1 MKVYRF
7 TSFTHVA
14 LTTDQTGANLPA
26 AQVGRWAFQTSL
38 DIHEPASPRIR
49 ASSAD
54 VLAAIRQDGYFV
66 WPAAFVP

>member
-1 MKVYRF
+1 MKVYKF
-7 TSFTHVA
+7 TSFAGVA

-26 AQVGRWAFQTSL
+26 AEMGRLVFESPV
-38 DIHEPASPRIR
+38 DIHEPPSPRIG

-54 VLAAIRQDGYFV
+54 VIAAIRQDGYFV

>member
-26 AQVGRWAFQTSL
+26 PDIGRWVFQNPV
-38 DIHEPASPRIR
+38 DIQEPPSPRIG
-49 ASSAD
+49 ASSAE